1 MDGKPRNVVAT
12 GAGDG
17 KLMVEGGMGEHE
29 DPTELMLRCHVG
41 SGVMAGCRSGRL

>member
-17 KLMVEGGMGEHE
+17 KLMVEGWDGGHE
-29 DPTELMLRCHVG
+29 DRTELMLRCHVG
-41 SGVMAGCRSGRL
+41 SGVVAGCRSGGL